1 MVFYI
6 QSYKE
11 AVMMNIKRIFLFL
24 AINFLVVLMISLIL
38 NLLNIQPFLSTY
50 GINYRS
56 LLIFCFLWGMIGAF
70 ISLLMSRFIAK
81 AVMGVKMIDPNTT
94 DLDHQKLLKMI
105 EKLTQDARLGF
116 IPQLG
121 IYQSNEVNAFATGPT
136 KRKSLVAVST
146 GLLNRM
152 KDSEIQAILG
162 HEISHIANGDMVTMT
177 LIQGVVNAFVMFL
190 ARVLAF
196 AVSGMNRSNRNS
208 NSSFFSYMLFVY
220 LFEVVFMVLGSI
232 VVAFF
237 SRLRE
242 YRADQGG
249 ASLAGKDHMI
259 SALQSLRAL
268 QQIKDPKTTNPS
280 FHALKISSPMKK
292 GLLSLFATHPPI
304 EDRITRLQ
312 KII

>member
-1 MVFYI
+1 
-6 QSYKE
+6 
-11 AVMMNIKRIFLFL
+11 MNIKRIFLFL

-38 NLLNIQPFLSTY
+38 NLLNIQPFLTSY
-50 GINYRS
+50 GINYNS

-70 ISLLMSRFIAK
+70 ISLAMSRFIAK
-81 AVMGVKMIDPNTT
+81 TVMRVKIVDPNTT
-94 DLDHQKLLKMI
+94 DLEQQKLLTMI
-105 EKLTQDARLGF
+105 ERLSQDARLGS

-136 KRKSLVAVST
+136 KSKSLIAVST

-152 KDSEIQAILG
+152 KESEIRAILG

-196 AVSGMNRSNRNS
+196 SVSGMNRSNR
-208 NSSFFSYMLFVY
+208 SSHSSLFSYMLFVY
-220 LFEVVFMVLGSI
+220 LFEVAFMILGSV

-237 SRLRE
+237 SRIRE
-242 YRADQGG
+242 YRADRGG

-259 SALQSLRAL
+259 SALRSLRAL
-268 QQIKDPKTTNPS
+268 QQVKDPKAANPS
-280 FHALKISSPMKK
+280 FQALKISSPMKK
-292 GLLSLFATHPPI
+292 GLLFLFATHPPI
-304 EDRITRLQ
+304 EDRIDRLQ
-312 KII
+312 KMI